1 MVHWACTESGCK
13 VKQPGILWYMIG
25 GEIGDERILERKAL
39 VLWLERQDGRV
50 CKTRYRILF
59 DKINEGCN
67 WMIEDRLYKVKI
79 PDGQGSQIFVT
90 WIKSWKGIPN

>member
-1 MVHWACTESGCK
+1 
-13 VKQPGILWYMIG
+13 MIG

-67 WMIEDRLYKVKI
+67 
-79 PDGQGSQIFVT
+79 
-90 WIKSWKGIPN
+90 